1 MATVA
6 AESWD
11 NSGHRDMV
19 QRLIANGAVLAFAAL
34 GLRVP
39 APLVAAGQQQ
49 PGFRAGVDL
58 ISVDVQVVG
67 SNGQPL
73 LGLGPSSFEVTIDG
87 KARRVV
93 SADLMQY
100 ATAGGDT
107 SIRPQMLA
115 ANRWPADGQP
125 GRTFMMVV
133 DVSSFTAGEMVGVL
147 QAAWAFVDRLPAS
160 DLVGVFSLPHGALL
174 GPTADRPAVRR
185 ALTTMAGQRGLRSAQ
200 FNLTAAEII
209 DITAADGLMNPL
221 PGRGTAPIQ
230 VDPNDALR
238 QVQMRECRSTADV
251 GCTQGILA
259 EAASMSRQFQEQA
272 EESVAGLEAL
282 LRLLQEYPTRQTV
295 VLLSAGMPV
304 SDRQGSWFRDGGPAR
319 NLGRG
324 AALADATI
332 YALHIERQASS
343 AGYSAETRTARRDFA
358 RERDLEQQLLSE
370 LAVSSGGALFSA
382 PTGSPAVALERLLV
396 ETSSVYLLG
405 IAPDKLDLDGRA
417 HELRVKVS
425 TRGATVRS
433 RRFVALRRSG

>member
-1 MATVA
+1 MF
-6 AESWD
+6 
-11 NSGHRDMV
+11 
-19 QRLIANGAVLAFAAL
+19 QRLTTLGAVLVFA
-34 GLRVP
+34 G
-39 APLVAAGQQQ
+39 LVARPPLPLAASGQQQ

-58 ISVDVQVVG
+58 IAVDVQVVG
-67 SNGQPL
+67 PNGRPVP
-73 LGLGPSSFEVTIDG
+73 GLGPSSFEVTIDG

-93 SADLMQY
+93 SADLVQY
-100 ATAGGDT
+100 AAPGSDP
-107 SIRPQMLA
+107 SIQPQGVA
-115 ANRWPADGQP
+115 PADRRPDEGP
-125 GRTFMMVV
+125 PNRTFMMVV
-133 DVSSFTAGEMVGVL
+133 DVASFTSGEMVGVL
-147 QAAWAFVDRLPAS
+147 QATRAFVDRLPAN

-185 ALTTMAGQRGLRSAQ
+185 ALLAVAGQRGLRAVQ

-209 DITAADGLMNPL
+209 DITAADGLMDPL

-251 GCTQGILA
+251 GCTYGILA

-272 EESVAGLEAL
+272 EESVAGLNAL
-282 LRLLQEYPTRQTV
+282 LSLLQEYPTRQTV

-319 NLGRG
+319 NVGRG
-324 AALADATI
+324 AALANSTI

-358 RERDLEQQLLSE
+358 RERDLEQHLLSE
-370 LAVSSGGALFSA
+370 LALSSGGVLFSA
-382 PTGSPAVALERLLV
+382 PTGAPAVALERLLA

-405 IAPDKLDLDGRA
+405 VAPDKLDLDGRP